1 MPLDQ
6 RVITITEEALRRVLE
21 VRADED
27 DAADLALSLTVAGP
41 RGRGWE
47 YGLALVPLTDAG
59 DGDAV
64 GRYGD
69 LPVVVPATSIALL
82 QGAGLRL
89 DGEGL
94 ALDNPNRPPAEPWW
108 PGDEAPLEARV
119 AAVLDNE
126 INPSIAGHGGWAQL
140 VEVEGNSVYLSLGGG
155 CQGCG
160 MAQVTLRHG
169 IEVGLRHWVPEIG
182 AVLDLTDHASGEN
195 PYY

>member
-1 MPLDQ
+1 MPVEQ
-6 RVITITEEALRRVLE
+6 RVITITEEALDRVLQI
-21 VRADED
+21 RSAED
-27 DAADLALSLTVAGP
+27 DAADLALSLEVAGP

-47 YGLALVPLTDAG
+47 YRLALMPLADAG
-59 DGDAV
+59 AGDAV

-69 LPVVVPATSIALL
+69 LAVVIPAESVPLL
-82 QGAGLRL
+82 QGAGLRT

-94 ALDNPNRPPAEPWW
+94 TLDNPNRPPAEPWW
-108 PGDEAPLEARV
+108 PGDDAPLDERV

-140 VEVEGNSVYLSLGGG
+140 VEVGGDTAYLSLGGG

-160 MAQVTLRHG
+160 MVQVTLRQG
-169 IEVGLRHWVPEIG
+169 IEVALRHWVPEIA
-182 AVLDLTDHASGEN
+182 AVQDVTDHASGEN

>member
-1 MPLDQ
+1 MPHEQ
-6 RVITITEEALRRVLE
+6 RVITITDEALRRVLE

-27 DAADLALSLTVAGP
+27 DAADLALSLEVAGP

-47 YGLALVPLTDAG
+47 YRLALMPVTEAG
-59 DGDAV
+59 ADDAV
-64 GRYGD
+64 GQYD
-69 LPVVVPATSIALL
+69 ELPVVIPAASVPLL

-89 DGEGL
+89 DANGL
-94 ALDNPNRPPAEPWW
+94 ALDNPNRPPAAPWW
-108 PGDEAPLEARV
+108 PGDDAPLETRV
-119 AAVLDNE
+119 AAVLDHE

-140 VEVEGNSVYLSLGGG
+140 IEVEGSKVYLSLGGG

-169 IEVGLRHWVPEIG
+169 IEVGLRNWVPEIG
-182 AVLDLTDHASGEN
+182 EVLDVTDHTSGEN

>member
-6 RVITITEEALRRVLE
+6 RVITITDEALRRVLE
-21 VRADED
+21 VRADEE
-27 DAADLALSLTVAGP
+27 DAADLALSLAVAGP

-47 YGLALVPLTDAG
+47 YRLTLVPVEDAG
-59 DGDAV
+59 EDDAI

-69 LPVVVPATSIALL
+69 LPVVISGASIALL

-108 PGDEAPLEARV
+108 PGDDASLETRV
-119 AAVLDNE
+119 AAVLDHE
-126 INPSIAGHGGWAQL
+126 VNPSIAGHGGWAQL
-140 VEVEGNSVYLSLGGG
+140 AEVQGDTVYLSLGGG

-160 MAQVTLRHG
+160 MAQVTLRQG
-169 IEVGLRHWVPEIG
+169 IEVGLRNWVPEIG
-182 AVLDLTDHASGEN
+182 AVLDVTDHASGEN

>member
-1 MPLDQ
+1 MPVEQ
-6 RVITITEEALRRVLE
+6 RVITITDEALRRVLE
-21 VRADED
+21 VRADEE
-27 DAADLALSLTVAGP
+27 DAADLALSLAVAGP

-47 YGLALVPLTDAG
+47 YRLTLVPVADAAE
-59 DGDAV
+59 DDAI

-69 LPVVVPATSIALL
+69 LPVVIPGASIALL

-94 ALDNPNRPPAEPWW
+94 ALDNPNRPAAEPWW
-108 PGDEAPLEARV
+108 PGDEASLEARV
-119 AAVLDNE
+119 AAVLDHE

-140 VEVEGNSVYLSLGGG
+140 AEVEGNTVYLSLGGG

-160 MAQVTLRHG
+160 MAQVTLRQG
-169 IEVGLRHWVPEIG
+169 IEVGLRNWVPEIG
-182 AVLDLTDHASGEN
+182 AVLDVTDHASGEN